1 MSKRNLLGCVTLAL
15 AMTIATSTFVRAQA
29 ETATDAPAKEVK
41 KDVPYVPTPEP
52 VVAKM
57 IELAKVTPADVAYDF
72 GCGDGRLVI
81 AAVKAGAKQGLGVDI
96 DPQRIK
102 EANENAQQ
110 AGVTDKVKFVI
121 EDLFKMDFK
130 GATVLTMYLLP
141 SVNMKL
147 RPKILEEMKP
157 GSRVVSHAF
166 DMEDWEPEQE
176 VTVEPGGQ
184 TVYMW
189 TVPAK
194 VEGAW
199 NVKIKGGAGG
209 QGEQQAT
216 LDLKQNINKVTG
228 TAKLGDKEAQIADAK
243 LVGDQLTFALSDQ
256 PDMKYTCKVDG
267 SNISGTAKGGSA
279 GGEAQLAGSKQGAD
293 ASSTGGASGGAAG
306 NGASGTSGGTSGGS
320 SGTSG
325 GSSQAK

>member
-1 MSKRNLLGCVTLAL
+1 MLKRNVFGSGVLAAIVLSLCVARLH
-15 AMTIATSTFVRAQA
+15 AQA
-29 ETATDAPAKEVK
+29 EAPAAAPAAPAAPAAEAPVKEVH

-52 VVAKM
+52 VVDKM
-57 IELAKVTPADVAYDF
+57 IELAKVTKDDVAYDF

-81 AAVKAGAKQGLGVDI
+81 AAVKAGAKRGLGVDI
-96 DPQRIK
+96 DPERIK
-102 EANENAQQ
+102 EANENAKT
-110 AGVTDKVKFVI
+110 AGVTDKVKF
-121 EDLFKMDFK
+121 EEKDLFTMDFK
-130 GATVLTMYLLP
+130 DATVLTMYLLP

-147 RPKILEEMKP
+147 RPKILDEMKP

-199 NVKIKGGAGG
+199 DVKIKNG
-209 QGEQQAT
+209 QGEQQAK

-228 TAKLGDKEAQIADAK
+228 TAKIGDKEAQIADAK
-243 LVGDQLTFALSDQ
+243 LIGDQLTFALSDQ
-256 PDMKYTCKVDG
+256 PDVKYTCKVNG
-267 SNISGTAKGGSA
+267 SSINGTAKGNGA
-279 GGEAQLAGSKQGAD
+279 AGEAQLAGSKQGGD
-293 ASSTGGASGGAAG
+293 AGAQQPKPEAKPEAKPAA
-306 NGASGTSGGTSGGS
+306 
-320 SGTSG
+320 
-325 GSSQAK
+325 Q